1 MKNIFKV
8 TFVILGTIIGAG
20 FASGQEIGLFFN
32 RYEQKGVI
40 GLIFMSIILMLC
52 IYLTFE
58 FIIKNNIN
66 TYREFTREI
75 NE

>member
-20 FASGQEIGLFFN
+20 FASGQEIVLFFN
-32 RYEQKGVI
+32 RYDKKGFI
-40 GLIFMSIILMLC
+40 GLIFMSLILMLC

-58 FIIKNNIN
+58 FIIKKDIN
-66 TYREFTREI
+66 TYREFTR
-75 NE
+75 NAN